1 MMKRLFFRPGILV
14 LLAAWLG
21 AGPAQAQPQSPL
33 VYDDPV
39 FAWTD
44 NRDPEAPR
52 PSPNAFVGLQ
62 IGSARVMIAYGSP
75 GVKGR
80 TIFGNLV
87 SYGNLWRTGANE
99 ATTITFTADVLV
111 EGHEVS
117 AGTYGLFTIPGKT
130 EWIVILS
137 NKNNLWGSQNY
148 LASDDLLRITGT
160 PRQAEQ
166 RERLAF
172 YFEDID
178 PDAFSASVV
187 LHWDTV
193 KVSFKIEEP

>member
-1 MMKRLFFRPGILV
+1 MMKRLLLRTGILV
-14 LLAAWLG
+14 LLAAWL
-21 AGPAQAQPQSPL
+21 ASEPAQAQQQSPL

-39 FAWTD
+39 FEWTD

-62 IGSARVMIAYGSP
+62 IGSTRVMVAYGSP
-75 GVKGR
+75 GVKER

-87 SYGNLWRTGANE
+87 SYGNVWRTGANE
-99 ATTITFTADVLV
+99 ATTITFTDDVLV
-111 EGHEVS
+111 DGHEVP
-117 AGTYGLFTIPGKT
+117 AGTYSLYTIPGKA
-130 EWIVILS
+130 EWIVIL
-137 NKNNLWGSQNY
+137 NAKNNLWGSGDY
-148 LASDDLLRITGT
+148 LAQDDVLRITCT
-160 PRQAEQ
+160 PQETEN

-178 PDAFSASVV
+178 PDAFSASLA

-193 KVSFKIEEP
+193 KVSFKIAEP